1 MGIVTHIATMKVLL
15 CIVALLGVALAQE
28 NDCKDM
34 NEKYCKERSH
44 LCDKAAFKDFM
55 KKFCSKTCGF
65 CTNYNGVFEEIQRM
79 NPEYQVGQECI
90 KIQKDCLGMATT
102 GIQKIQCWVQF
113 GLCMGGS
120 VKTCAASCIPPFQ
133 ECRASAG
140 RDWLKNF
147 QCAATYIKC
156 ILSDCH

>member
-65 CTNYNGVFEEIQRM
+65 YTLDDQTNEDLQTELVPAEFLDEDDDCKDAERESKKGYCKQWADAGFCKTHEKEM
-79 NPEYQVGQECI
+79 
-90 KIQKDCLGMATT
+90 KIYCR
-102 GIQKIQCWVQF
+102 
-113 GLCMGGS
+113 
-120 VKTCAASCIPPFQ
+120 KTCGFCTL
-133 ECRASAG
+133 EE
-140 RDWLKNF
+140 
-147 QCAATYIKC
+147 
-156 ILSDCH
+156 